1 MSKQYYDSALTGAE
15 IDKALKAVSDLVT
28 QNNNGKILTIEN
40 GKFAAK
46 KPAEIAGTAVLEAL
60 NVSANGDYYPE
71 SGVDGFDEVH
81 VSVPSYPEPTGTIQ
95 VSSNGTVN
103 VKDYASAE
111 VNVPSE
117 ITAADEGKVVKNGAL
132 VAQTARATEITEN
145 GTYDTTE
152 NNEVTV
158 NVQGGGGS
166 SGVYVGITDP
176 DSSIGSN
183 GDYYYKRFN
192 QWDAIQNKNSF
203 SYSSGSQTKIYGIEF
218 YVKSDFTITKL
229 RGFTKEARTG
239 KLRIGTTSDILAEKT
254 CSFEA
259 NKWTE
264 VTLDTPVSLTA
275 NTHYIVQVVIDDS
288 FSSGKIGYTN
298 NVSSITYFN
307 KVIYVASKY
316 GGFPGT
322 SEANSGIMVDFTLE
336 TPWYVVEKQYY
347 KSNGQWSEI

>member
-1 MSKQYYDSALTGAE
+1 MSKQYYNSALTGAE

-81 VSVPSYPEPTGTIQ
+81 VTVPSYPEPTGTIQ
-95 VSSNGTVN
+95 ISSNGTVN

-111 VNVPSE
+111 VNVPSG

-132 VAQTARATEITEN
+132 VAQTARATAIAEN

-152 NNEVTV
+152 NNEVTI
-158 NVQGGGGS
+158 NVQGGGGGS
-166 SGVYVGITDP
+166 SGVYVGTTAP

-183 GDYYYKRFN
+183 GEYYYQRIREKVIFN
-192 QWDAIQNKNSF
+192 
-203 SYSSGSQTKIYGIEF
+203 E
-218 YVKSDFTITKL
+218 
-229 RGFTKEARTG
+229 FTKDSTSSQKGYGYEFTSAKHCVLKNFRFRCDADG
-239 KLRIGTTSDILAEKT
+239 RDVKIVIGTTSEVEAESSYVQSVNGEFVLTDLAAFEV
-254 CSFEA
+254 EA
-259 NKWTE
+259 NVNYVVKAVTE
-264 VTLDTPVSLTA
+264 
-275 NTHYIVQVVIDDS
+275 N
-288 FSSGKIGYTN
+288 SSGLIIAYGKFSIADNTITRVRNVYGASYPGSQESPKYN
-298 NVSSITYFN
+298 NYIA
-307 KVIYVASKY
+307 VIFDVEDTVYH
-316 GGFPGT
+316 
-322 SEANSGIMVDFTLE
+322 
-336 TPWYVVEKQYY
+336 VEKEYY